1 MHSEIED
8 EASNILPHFLYSAIV
23 MCTKSETA
31 VILYVFNYIE
41 VKNKRTAETFKTFL
55 TFRTVILLS
64 TDIFSI
70 LSKTS
75 HEHIMSLL
83 NICFKI

>member
-31 VILYVFNYIE
+31 VIFNYIK
-41 VKNKRTAETFKTFL
+41 VKYERTAETFKTFL
-55 TFRTVILLS
+55 TFRTVLLL
-64 TDIFSI
+64 TADIFSI